1 MPEQY
6 RAKHEH
12 WADIEAWVEAA
23 SNASTDHCV
32 LELRDRVEALEL
44 GGLEQAESQ
53 RFCVDAIVRRLEKL
67 EADAAMTGKLQARP
81 ADSLLVRV
89 AAAIADND
97 APVDLWHDDARAAL
111 LVIAD
116 EVERRGDKG
125 LDLDPGETA
134 DWLRREASPANQEDY
149 E

>member
-1 MPEQY
+1 
-6 RAKHEH
+6 
-12 WADIEAWVEAA
+12 
-23 SNASTDHCV
+23 
-32 LELRDRVEALEL
+32 
-44 GGLEQAESQ
+44 
-53 RFCVDAIVRRLEKL
+53 VRRLEKL

-97 APVDLWHDDARAAL
+97 APVDLWHDDARAAIR
-111 LVIAD
+111 VIAD

-149 E
+149 D

>member
-81 ADSLLVRV
+81 ADSLVQRV
-89 AAAIADND
+89 QWVIGHSY
-97 APVDLWHDDARAAL
+97 PDDARAAIR
-111 LVIAD
+111 VIAD

-134 DWLRREASPANQEDY
+134 DWLRREANSTGQEGYDG
-149 E
+149 